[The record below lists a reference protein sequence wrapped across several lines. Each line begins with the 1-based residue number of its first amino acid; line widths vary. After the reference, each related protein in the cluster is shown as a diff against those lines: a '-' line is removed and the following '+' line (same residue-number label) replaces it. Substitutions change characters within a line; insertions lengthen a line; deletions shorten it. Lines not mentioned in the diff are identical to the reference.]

1 VIPLRDTEE
10 IETFPFITIL
20 LIIVNSFIFMYI
32 YFTAASAPVPEQY
45 LANVYLTYGLVPK
58 NILNAPLFSAPYLTF
73 ITSIF
78 LHGSWS
84 HLIFNMLFLWIF
96 GNNVEDYFGHFH
108 FLLFYLLAGIF
119 ASLIQ
124 LLTMGASTVPVIGAS
139 GAIAGT
145 MGAYFLLFPRSRIR
159 TLVFIF
165 FFVTIVEIPAPV
177 YLLIWFMSQLFEGLS
192 NFGVASGIAFFAHV
206 GGFIFGVLYAA
217 LIGRHA
223 GRKRRYLNYI

>member
-1 VIPLRDTEE
+1 MLPLRDTEE
-10 IETFPFITIL
+10 IETFPFITIS
-20 LIIVNSFIFMYI
+20 LIVINSFIFAYV
-32 YFTAASAPVPEQY
+32 YFTAISTPNPDQY
-45 LANVYLTYGLVPK
+45 LASIYLKYGLVPTR
-58 NILNAPLFSAPYLTF
+58 LLSSPPFGLGYLTF

-96 GNNVEDYFGHFH
+96 GNNVEDYLGHFH
-108 FLLFYLLAGIF
+108 FLIFYLLSGIF

-124 LLTMGASTVPVIGAS
+124 ILTMGKSSVPVIGAS

-165 FFVTIVEIPAPV
+165 FFITIIEIPAPV
-177 YLLIWFMSQLFEGLS
+177 YLLIWFLSQLFEGLS
-192 NFGVASGIAFFAHV
+192 NFGVASGIAFFAHIS
-206 GGFIFGVLYAA
+206 GFIFGLFYAL
-217 LIGRHA
+217 LIGKHA
-223 GRKRRYLNYI
+223 GRKRRYLYYI